1 MPAKYDKIRG
11 LPQNS
16 PDLPNERERFNH
28 PELFAIKK
36 TLQISKNG
44 ELRNFMKLSPARTR
58 GYLIKGQATTG

>member
-1 MPAKYDKIRG
+1 MIKSVVYRRILLIYPTKGNGSIC
-11 LPQNS
+11 
-16 PDLPNERERFNH
+16 H